1 MVCLK
6 TNIPIL
12 RQSIPCVLTSFRLVA
27 LPFLVYSFFL
37 DMKIIV
43 YFLFLCS
50 IGTDLLDGFVARKLG
65 VSSKS
70 GAFFDVIVDF
80 LFIYILFIAFMI
92 KGFYPTWLL
101 LLLVFVFEQF
111 VLTSLYSK
119 QPIYDPIGKYLGS
132 LFFCGI
138 GLTLLFSE
146 PLVFSIVTIGIVF
159 STTASILSRLI
170 YFTFKGSKQR

>member
-1 MVCLK
+1 
-6 TNIPIL
+6 
-12 RQSIPCVLTSFRLVA
+12 
-27 LPFLVYSFFL
+27 
-37 DMKIIV
+37 MKIIV
-43 YFLFLCS
+43 YFIFLFS

-70 GAFFDVIVDF
+70 GAFFDIIVDF